1 MPDMGRRNGRDER
14 HGGARVTGPQI
25 AAMTVLT
32 LIDAGAGIIVA
43 TLFGRWAM

>member
-1 MPDMGRRNGRDER
+1 
-14 HGGARVTGPQI
+14 VTGPQI

-32 LIDAGAGIIVA
+32 LIMLGAGIIVA